1 MAYRQLIYI
10 EKLEGN
16 IEDAKTWAYIAIDKF
31 PNDVEVRKQLISIA
45 KLEND
50 NKEIKN
56 QLKNIERINLQSM
69 KNIERLQKIME
80 EKKER

>member
-1 MAYRQLIYI
+1 ML
-10 EKLEGN
+10 KLES
-16 IEDAKTWAYIAIDKF
+16 
-31 PNDVEVRKQLISIA
+31 QLISIA